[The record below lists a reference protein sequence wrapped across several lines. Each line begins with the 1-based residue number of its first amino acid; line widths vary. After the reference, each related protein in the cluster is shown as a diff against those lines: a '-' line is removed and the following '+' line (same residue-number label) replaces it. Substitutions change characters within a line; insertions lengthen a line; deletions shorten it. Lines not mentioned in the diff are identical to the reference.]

1 MSEDE
6 SICMLCFLYD
16 FCCWLLFVVLFFF
29 FFFLGG
35 GEDTEF
41 LWMALLY
48 LSFIAVTF
56 HFAPPF
62 LFFQAF
68 FYLKIYKNSST
79 SFYSLQNYM
88 VVKHKNQPFLS
99 PWKPIKIRD
108 LYKSFIKSRR
118 LLNKHLH

>member
-1 MSEDE
+1 MHVMFF
-6 SICMLCFLYD
+6 CMIVVVD
-16 FCCWLLFVVLFFF
+16 CCLLFFSSSSFFF
-29 FFFLGG
+29 WGG
-35 GEDTEF
+35 GGGWGDTEF

-56 HFAPPF
+56 HLAPPF

-108 LYKSFIKSRR
+108 LYKSFINSRR
-118 LLNKHLH
+118 LLNKHLR

>member
-1 MSEDE
+1 MHVV
-6 SICMLCFLYD
+6 F
-16 FCCWLLFVVLFFF
+16 FCKIVVVGCRLLFSSSSFFF
-29 FFFLGG
+29 FFFWGG
-35 GEDTEF
+35 VGGDTEF

-56 HFAPPF
+56 HFAPPL

-88 VVKHKNQPFLS
+88 VVKHKNQHFLS
-99 PWKPIKIRD
+99 PWK
-108 LYKSFIKSRR
+108 LIKSEICTKV
-118 LLNKHLH
+118 L